1 MKPISD
7 KSWGSFLGG
16 FGEEKAPQRF
26 MLRGGMLTQGSS

>member
-7 KSWGSFLGG
+7 KSWGAFLDGCGG
-16 FGEEKAPQRF
+16 EKAPQRL